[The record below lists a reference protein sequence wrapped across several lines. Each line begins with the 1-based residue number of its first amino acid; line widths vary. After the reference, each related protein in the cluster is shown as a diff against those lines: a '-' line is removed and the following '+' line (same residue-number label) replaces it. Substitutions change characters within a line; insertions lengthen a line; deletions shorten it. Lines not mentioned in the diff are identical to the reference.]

1 MASRSIPKSNIV
13 EIVFRFVV
21 QFFIGVFVPW
31 FVGAF
36 LIQKTSQKFRHR
48 AEFLAF
54 DSFLAVIVSTPC
66 RVLICVHAAKI
77 QAEKAPILE
86 EKNIVRIA
94 CGHLIYAR
102 AAKSQAEEAPLL
114 EEKEILSALRAGI

>member
-1 MASRSIPKSNIV
+1 M
-13 EIVFRFVV
+13 
-21 QFFIGVFVPW
+21 
-31 FVGAF
+31 
-36 LIQKTSQKFRHR
+36 
-48 AEFLAF
+48 AF

-77 QAEKAPILE
+77 QAEEAPILE
-86 EKNIVRIA
+86 EKNIVRTA
-94 CGHLIYAR
+94 CRHLIFVH

>member
-1 MASRSIPKSNIV
+1 M
-13 EIVFRFVV
+13 
-21 QFFIGVFVPW
+21 
-31 FVGAF
+31 
-36 LIQKTSQKFRHR
+36 
-48 AEFLAF
+48 AF